1 MTAREIKVL
10 TASPTLC
17 KAALGGGD
25 LRYLR
30 YAQGFGARGLQLEWH
45 VCESDFT
52 ADDLN
57 HWPIQLRQFPERSA
71 LPVGQQR
78 LAMLD
83 GLLDEALRL
92 PPRSAVVVAPA
103 FSIDG
108 PTLRRLLRAR
118 RQRIPLVFNTT
129 MMPEPSS
136 AALTARVKERLLIA
150 VAMRLLARVI
160 AQTERTKAEL
170 QARAWLPSSQVDVIG
185 NGVDLGLF
193 QPATAD
199 QRAAARQRFGIPDDA
214 GPIYL
219 MVGSLIPRKG
229 LHHLLEA
236 WPRVLATQPAA
247 RLLVAGGTGQ
257 RLTGD
262 AAGTTHSPYVEK
274 IHRQIA
280 ALPQPDSVQLL
291 GSVADT
297 QVCYHAADIFAFA
310 SEREGLPNVVLE
322 AMACGLPC
330 LLADYAG
337 IPAEGEELGTSGQQH
352 LRSVRSARE
361 LAAGMIRLGKDPD
374 LRGQLG
380 QAARRWMVATQDLE
394 RILDQWAALYRQ
406 VAGKDAISL
415 SPLRQPVVRP

>member
-1 MTAREIKVL
+1 L
-10 TASPTLC
+10 
-17 KAALGGGD
+17 
-25 LRYLR
+25 
-30 YAQGFGARGLQLEWH
+30 F
-45 VCESDFT
+45 
-52 ADDLN
+52 
-57 HWPIQLRQFPERSA
+57 
-71 LPVGQQR
+71 
-78 LAMLD
+78 
-83 GLLDEALRL
+83 
-92 PPRSAVVVAPA
+92 
-103 FSIDG
+103 
-108 PTLRRLLRAR
+108 RAR

-136 AALTARVKERLLIA
+136 AALPARTKERLLIA

-160 AQTERTKAEL
+160 AQTQRTKAEL

-193 QPATAD
+193 QPATAG
-199 QRAAARQRFGIPDDA
+199 QRATARQRFGIPDDA

-236 WPRVLATQPAA
+236 WPQVLATQPSA
-247 RLLVAGGTGQ
+247 RLLVAGGSGQ

-262 AAGTTHSPYVEK
+262 SAGTTHSPYVEK

-291 GSVADT
+291 GSVVDT
-297 QVCYHAADIFAFA
+297 HVCYHAADIFAFA

-352 LRSVRSARE
+352 LHCARSAQE
-361 LAAGMIRLGKDPD
+361 LASGMVRLGHEPG
-374 LRGQLG
+374 LRAQMG
-380 QAARRWMVATQDLE
+380 QAARQWMVATQDLE
-394 RILDQWAALYRQ
+394 RILDQWAALYRR
-406 VAGKDAISL
+406 VAGPDSISH
-415 SPLRQPVVRP
+415 SPLRGHVIRP